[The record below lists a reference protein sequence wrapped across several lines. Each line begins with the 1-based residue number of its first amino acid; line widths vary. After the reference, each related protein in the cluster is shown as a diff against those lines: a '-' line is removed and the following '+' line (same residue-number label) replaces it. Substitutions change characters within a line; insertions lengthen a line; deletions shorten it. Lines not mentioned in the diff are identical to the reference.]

1 MPIDLQELISKALR
15 SGAVQ
20 AEVFQINSKTLKI
33 DVLDQKIESI
43 DNLQDGGLGLRVI
56 DKEKRLGFS
65 YSTEPEEDLAL
76 HHMVPG
82 LAEAALANARFT
94 KPDENHSF
102 PGPVPSKSAE
112 YFDPSITSASLKQK
126 IDLTMQVESAAYNY
140 DKRVKKTEKISYSD
154 SETEVRIVNSNGLDI
169 HYKTNNCGASAD
181 VIAEQGSEAESG
193 LGISYVTRFADLKAK
208 DVGEEAARRAGEL
221 LGAKTIGP
229 QKIPLV
235 LDPLVGAQI
244 LGTLSPILSSDSVQ
258 KGKSLFADKMGQQV
272 GSNILVLIDD
282 GKLKN
287 GVASA
292 PFDDEGTPSQKTI
305 LVENGV
311 LKSFLFNSYTAVK
324 GKTRSTGNA
333 KRTSYKSLPEIAPT
347 NIYIKP
353 GEKSSPDCRKGLY
366 ITRVMGMHMVNPI
379 SGDFSIGAAGI
390 MIENGEKTYPVRGI
404 TIAGN
409 LTDLLKGIEVICSDL
424 RFVPFSANLGSPTL
438 LVTGLSI
445 SG

>member
-1 MPIDLQELISKALR
+1 MPVDPQALLTKALR
-15 SGAVQ
+15 SGATQ

-56 DKEKRLGFS
+56 DKEKRLGFAFA
-65 YSTEPEEDLAL
+65 TEPEEDLA
-76 HHMVPG
+76 
-82 LAEAALANARFT
+82 EAALTNARFT
-94 KPDENHSF
+94 KSDEYNSF
-102 PGPVPSKSAE
+102 PAPFPSKSGE
-112 YFDPSITSASLKQK
+112 YFDPAIAAAPLKQK
-126 IDLTMQVESAAYNY
+126 IDLTMQVESSAYNY
-140 DKRVKKTEKISYSD
+140 DKRVKKTEKISYTD
-154 SETEVRIVNSNGLDI
+154 SETEVRMVNSNGLDI
-169 HYKTNNCGASAD
+169 HYKTNHCGASAD
-181 VIAEQGSEAESG
+181 VIAEAGSEAESG

-208 DVGEEAARRAGEL
+208 EVGEEAARRAGEL
-221 LGAKTIGP
+221 LGAKTISS

-258 KGKSLFADKMGQQV
+258 KGKSLFSGRLGKAV
-272 GSNILVLIDD
+272 GSSLLVILDN
-282 GKLKN
+282 GKLEN
-287 GVASA
+287 GIASA
-292 PFDDEGTPSQKTI
+292 PFDDEGTPSQETI
-305 LVENGV
+305 LIENGV
-311 LKSFLFNSYTAVK
+311 LKSYLFNSYTAAK
-324 GKTRSTGNA
+324 GETISTGNA
-333 KRTSYKSLPEIAPT
+333 KRSSYKSLPEVAPT

-353 GEKSSPDCRKGLY
+353 GDKSSPDCRKGLY

-438 LVTGLSI
+438 LVNGLSI